1 MRNKILVLSTAIIV
15 FALQSCLKDNVTKT
29 YSIFEPIYKSKSEVL
44 SEIKSSTPVS
54 ISNPGK
60 IYMYGNYIFLNEVN
74 KGVHII
80 DNTNPSS
87 PSIKSFINIPGNVDI
102 AVKGSTLYA
111 DLFTDLVVIDISDP
125 LNARLQKTVSK
136 IFPERQYAPGFIADS
151 TQVIVGWT
159 EKVIKEK
166 VDGSMSAGRGWIRG
180 DVFLSFS
187 SAQSGIGNSGGT
199 KSAVTGIAGS
209 MSRFSIVNNYLYA
222 VNRASLNVLN
232 ISTANDPVLQNTV
245 GVGWN
250 IETIYPFKTK
260 LFLGSSTGMFI
271 FDISN
276 PTAPARE
283 GSFAHSRA
291 CDPVVSDDDYAFV
304 TLRAGT
310 FCEGTNNELDVI
322 NVQNVRSPFLV
333 KTYGMTNPHGLS
345 KDGDLLFICDGADGL
360 KVYNASNVKSLQLL
374 DRITNLETYDV
385 IAWNKKLLLVAKGG
399 LYQYDYTNPSRLS
412 LISKISVNN

>member
-345 KDGDLLFICDGADGL
+345 KDGDMLFICDGADGL
-360 KVYNASNVKSLQLL
+360 KVYNASNVNSLQLL

>member
-1 MRNKILVLSTAIIV
+1 MRNKILLLTTVVLA

-60 IYMYGNYIFLNEVN
+60 IYMYGNYIFLNEIN

-80 DNTNPSS
+80 DNNDPSH
-87 PSIKSFINIPGNVDI
+87 PSLKAFINIPGNIDI

-125 LNARLQKTVSK
+125 LNARLQKTISK
-136 IFPERQYAPGFIADS
+136 VFPERQYAAGFIADS
-151 TQVIVGWT
+151 SQVIVGWT
-159 EKVIKEK
+159 ERKIKEK
-166 VDGSMSAGRGWIRG
+166 VDGSMSAGRGWIRR

-187 SAQSGIGNSGGT
+187 SVESGVGNSGGT

-209 MSRFSIVNNYLYA
+209 MSRFSIINNYLYA
-222 VNRASLNVLN
+222 VNNSSIKVLNV
-232 ISTANDPVLQNTV
+232 STANDPVLQNTV

-250 IETIYPFKTK
+250 IETIYPFKNK
-260 LFLGSSTGMFI
+260 LFLGSSTGMTI

-276 PTAPARE
+276 PTAPVRE

-322 NVQNVRSPFLV
+322 NVQNVRSPYLV
-333 KTYGMTNPHGLS
+333 KIYGMTNPHGLS
-345 KDGDLLFICDGADGL
+345 KDGNLLFICDGADGL
-360 KVYNASNVKSLQLL
+360 KVYNASNVNSLQLL
-374 DRITNLETYDV
+374 DRISNLETYDV

-412 LISKISVNN
+412 LISKLSVNN